1 MNPLI
6 TNLTAVLAALGIVV
20 NAVWTVVNLRSEARI
35 GRKID
40 ELKGYIDRHYV
51 CKLDCPHQ
59 NPANPRACP
68 QQ

>member
-1 MNPLI
+1 MNPYL
-6 TNLTAVLAALGIVV
+6 TNATAVLAALGLVI
-20 NAVWTVVNLRSEARI
+20 NAVWTVVNFRAEARI

-40 ELKGYIDRHYV
+40 DLKGYIDRHYV
-51 CKLDCPHQ
+51 CKLDCPYN